1 MDKQE
6 QSQSRKD
13 QDTIRHFKGSVAQFK
28 QMFDDLAGGED
39 TNAYDSPVRQGYDI
53 HPTRKEDITS
63 PHWEEGYEDEETQN
77 ENRIPTFKKF
87 LNENAKEKKA

>member
-6 QSQSRKD
+6 KSQSRKD

-28 QMFDDLAGGED
+28 QMFDDLADGED

-53 HPTRKEDITS
+53 HPTREEDITS
-63 PHWEEGYEDEETQN
+63 KHWEDVDGPTN
-77 ENRIPTFKKF
+77 ENHITNFKNFK
-87 LNENAKEKKA
+87 